1 VLLSMADLQ
10 RAHEASPYDLLLLDR
25 ELYPEEARRG

>member
-1 VLLSMADLQ
+1 VPDLQ

-25 ELYPEEARRG
+25 ELHPQGAGRG